1 MKNKNILEL
10 CLSPDAGGLELY
22 MMKLSFYLSTKTK
35 VVSVINES
43 GKLKEFYKNS
53 EYKYETIKKNS
64 TLLSFVTAKK
74 LAKIVDENE
83 IDILHLH
90 WTKDLPVGVLTKI
103 FAKRKIKLVQSR
115 HMTMTRFKDDF
126 YHRFLYKNIDL
137 MVAVTKQVKA
147 QIEKFIPAD
156 IRPIVQ
162 NIYIGAQTPTLITQE
177 KKKSLE
183 KEYALGDSFVVG
195 IVGRI
200 EKGKGQYLVIDAA
213 YKLTQKGFD
222 IKVLVVG
229 HAMDE
234 NYLSELK
241 SNIVIKNMSEN
252 VIFTGFTTEVQSLMQ
267 VCDTL
272 VLATQKETFG
282 LVLIEAMASGVAVIA
297 SDSGGPLEII
307 ENEKSGL
314 LFKGDDSDDLS
325 EKIETLFDVERK
337 EKMAL
342 LGKERAQKMF
352 NSQKQYEELYSS
364 LLV

>member
-1 MKNKNILEL
+1 
-10 CLSPDAGGLELY
+10 
-22 MMKLSFYLSTKTK
+22 
-35 VVSVINES
+35 
-43 GKLKEFYKNS
+43 
-53 EYKYETIKKNS
+53 
-64 TLLSFVTAKK
+64 
-74 LAKIVDENE
+74 
-83 IDILHLH
+83 
-90 WTKDLPVGVLTKI
+90 
-103 FAKRKIKLVQSR
+103 
-115 HMTMTRFKDDF
+115 MTMTRFKDDF

-156 IRPIVQ
+156 IRPVVK
-162 NIYIGAQTPTLITQE
+162 NIYIGAETPTLITQE

-213 YKLTQKGFD
+213 YKLIQKGFD

-234 NYLSELK
+234 SYLSELK
-241 SNIVIKNMSEN
+241 GDIVLKNMSEN

-272 VLATQKETFG
+272 VLATKKETFG
-282 LVLIEAMASGVAVIA
+282 LVLIEAMASGIAVIA

-307 ENEKSGL
+307 EDKKSGF
-314 LFKGDDSDDLS
+314 LFKDDDSEDLA
-325 EKIETLFDVERK
+325 EKIETLFDCEAK
-337 EKMAL
+337 EKIAL
-342 LGKERAQKMF
+342 AGKERASLMF
-352 NSQKQYEELYSS
+352 DSQKQYERLYNS
-364 LLV
+364 LLI